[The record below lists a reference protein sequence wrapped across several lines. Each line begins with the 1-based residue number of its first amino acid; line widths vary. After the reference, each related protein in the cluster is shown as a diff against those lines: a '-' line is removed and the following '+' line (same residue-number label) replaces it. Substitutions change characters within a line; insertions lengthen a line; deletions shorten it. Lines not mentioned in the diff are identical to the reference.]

1 MRNPPKSL
9 TFLSVRP
16 SVVSIEVLLP
26 KSHYR
31 SVCDRRQEI
40 ELCILF
46 VAHGKLSSLSN
57 WLVPL
62 LALCNCWC
70 RFVMAHNFT
79 NCSRDKP

>member
-9 TFLSVRP
+9 TFLSVLP

-46 VAHGKLSSLSN
+46 VAHGKLPSLTVVGS
-57 WLVPL
+57 LPAPRYCPRAFVV
-62 LALCNCWC
+62 AHT
-70 RFVMAHNFT
+70 RFA
-79 NCSRDKP
+79 S